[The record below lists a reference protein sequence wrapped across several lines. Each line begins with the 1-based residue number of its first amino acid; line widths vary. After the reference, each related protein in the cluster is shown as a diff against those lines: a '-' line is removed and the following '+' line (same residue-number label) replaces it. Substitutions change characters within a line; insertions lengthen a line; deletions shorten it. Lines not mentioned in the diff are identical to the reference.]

1 MRVTPTTPNP
11 RGSLSTPSHFGSQA
25 QTPIQGNHLGV
36 PVSPPNPRVPGVTE
50 WEQPSRWDFRVVVQL
65 SSGEEEVKEPG
76 RGLCSFLDLGS
87 LFAPIKSLFAPLDLG
102 FEEQMSSRSVR
113 EVRAARFEPSS
124 SSDMKAAALWL
135 CIRQRGCSVLYML
148 IPTVSYHCVGAKCGD
163 PSPSSSIIPH
173 MYAHLQGHRHTHTH
187 TELCSSQICQRQK
200 APESLGVPQESAA
213 CCQDRGRNCH
223 WSYLTE
229 IRLLIPEF
237 QSQTKQGIK
246 ISQLLYCS
254 CHRQMLPA

>member
-36 PVSPPNPRVPGVTE
+36 PVSPPNPRAPGMAE
-50 WEQPSRWDFRVVVQL
+50 WEQALDEIL
-65 SSGEEEVKEPG
+65 DLESSSPLVKAPG
-76 RGLCSFLDLGS
+76 RSLCGFLDLRS
-87 LFAPIKSLFAPLDLG
+87 LFAPIKSLFALLYLG
-102 FEEQMSSRSVR
+102 LEEQASSRSAR
-113 EVRAARFEPSS
+113 EVRVAPFEPSS
-124 SSDMKAAALWL
+124 SSHMKAAAPWL
-135 CIRQRGCSVLYML
+135 CISQRGCSMLYML

-173 MYAHLQGHRHTHTH
+173 KDAHLHGHTHTQS
-187 TELCSSQICQRQK
+187 LCSSQMCRRQR

-213 CCQDRGRNCH
+213 RCQHRGRNCH

-229 IRLLIPEF
+229 IRLLIPGF

-246 ISQLLYCS
+246 ISQLLCCS
-254 CHRQMLPA
+254 CLSEQADATRMN